1 MCGIVGYF
9 DYQRLDFQLSPEN
22 FKQMVDSMIHR
33 GPDGRGCYQEPGIG
47 LGHRR
52 LAILDVDGD
61 RASQPMAIEER
72 GIWLTYNGTI
82 YNFRELKKELEFL
95 GHRFFTVSDTEVLLH
110 AYLEWGL
117 ECLEKLN
124 GIFAFAI
131 WDKSKSRLWL
141 VRDPLGIKPLFYSD
155 GNGKIVFASEVPALF
170 HFPGLSRE
178 PDLFGMDAF
187 FTFGYVPAPM
197 TGHKAIR
204 QLMPGEY
211 LLIENGKK
219 TFKKFWDLPLGA
231 SKHKDSEQEL
241 LEEFSRLLKQAVEC
255 QMVSDVPLGAFLSS
269 GTDSFAIVQAMQQV
283 NKGRTTAFNM
293 GFNNRKFDE
302 LDSTKISADALDV
315 KLIAQRMDL
324 DVESLIREVSPHVQ
338 EPFADSSSLPTY
350 LLCKMASKYVK
361 VVLGGD
367 GADEL
372 LGGYEVYKANDLAR
386 CYRRIPQVIREKLIR
401 PLVRSIPD
409 FGGKYSFQEKAGRFM
424 YGSQQGAGR
433 DHASWRIMLP
443 QYLKKKLYTPEFFN
457 EVKDFDAI
465 GIYEKSILR
474 AREQGCSFLD
484 SYLYADLTFYLPNDM
499 LVKVDRMSMAHGL
512 EVRVPFLDLNLVE
525 FCWRLPENMKI
536 RGGKL
541 KYILRKMLGE
551 TYPKELR
558 RLPKSGFNLE
568 TDAFSGTDIM
578 IDNKFFA
585 PSKIHANELFGKYHF
600 AMLSYLARLMN

>member
-9 DYQRLDFQLSPEN
+9 DYQRLDFQLSSEN
-22 FKQMVDSMIHR
+22 FNQMVDSMVHR

-72 GIWLTYNGTI
+72 GIWLTYNGEI
-82 YNFRELKKELEFL
+82 YNFRELKKELESL
-95 GHRFFTVSDTEVLLH
+95 GHRFITVSDTEVLLH
-110 AYLEWGL
+110 AYLEWNL
-117 ECLEKLN
+117 ECLKKLN

-131 WDKSKSRLWL
+131 WDKFKSRLWL
-141 VRDPLGIKPLFYSD
+141 VRDSLGVKPLFYSD
-155 GNGKIVFASEVPALF
+155 GDGKIVFASEVPALF

-204 QLMPGEY
+204 QLLPGEY

-219 TFKKFWDLPLGA
+219 TFKKFWDLPLGV
-231 SKHKDSEQEL
+231 SKHKNSEQEL

-255 QMVSDVPLGAFLSS
+255 QMVSDVSLGAFLSS

-283 NKGRTTAFNM
+283 NKGKTTAFSM

-302 LDSTKISADALDV
+302 LDNTKISADALDV
-315 KLIAQRMDL
+315 KLIEQRMDL
-324 DVESLIREVSPHVQ
+324 EVESLIKEVSPHVQ

-350 LLCKMASKYVK
+350 LLCKMASKHVK

-372 LGGYEVYKANDLAR
+372 LGGYEIYKANDLAR
-386 CYRRIPQVIREKLIR
+386 WYRRIPYAIREKFIR

-465 GIYEKSILR
+465 GIYAESILR
-474 AREQGCSFLD
+474 AKEQGHSFLD
-484 SYLYADLTFYLPNDM
+484 SCLYADLTFYLPNDM

-512 EVRVPFLDLNLVE
+512 EVRVPFLDLSLVE

-536 RGGKL
+536 RGGQL
-541 KYILRKMLGE
+541 KFILRKMLQD
-551 TYPKELR
+551 TYPKELQ
-558 RLPKSGFNLE
+558 RLPKSGFNME
-568 TDAFSGTDIM
+568 TNAFQGTKVTM
-578 IDNKFFA
+578 QNKFCA
-585 PSKIHANELFGKYHF
+585 PIKIHTSELFGEYHF
-600 AMLSYLARLMN
+600 SMLSYLARLMN